1 MKIECPSCAAKYS
14 IGDDKVQDRLAKIR
28 CRKCGTT
35 IVIDGKQNPPHIYAA
50 DAGSAAADVPGPTS
64 SPSPSAGGEFTVD
77 FGAGDQRNL
86 TLAQVVSAYNKG
98 EVTAEHY
105 VWAEGFDDW
114 RALGEVEQIVDALH
128 VSARSPMAAT
138 PAAAVPRA
146 AALGG
151 LGGGGRGTDLFGGI
165 EQAGSEEDVTTSAAS
180 PDPMHAAPAATGAR
194 NESSVL
200 FSLSALT
207 SAAAT
212 SKPSHSGGG
221 LAGLASS
228 PSTSSSKEDSGLID
242 LKALTAA
249 AAATERRDVPA
260 PMGLG
265 LTPSPLGGVAASPLG
280 LGSPLG
286 GPTTAAAMSFDPGPM
301 PQQKNRT
308 GLYIAVGIVVAAV
321 AVALI
326 VVSSKEEPAPI
337 PSATPIAA
345 PAPTP
350 TPAPI
355 PTPTAESTAQP
366 PATGTP
372 TEDAGAPADDKKAP
386 VASRSTWRPKKTT
399 ASTSSQAASKPAEA
413 SGGAKPPPK
422 KKPASGGCGCA
433 PGDLQCAMRC
443 AAGG

>member
-50 DAGSAAADVPGPTS
+50 DAGSAAADLPGPAS
-64 SPSPSAGGEFTVD
+64 SPAPPSTGGEFTVD
-77 FGAGDQRNL
+77 FGDGDQRNL
-86 TLAQVVSAYNKG
+86 TLAQIVSAYNNG

-114 RALGEVEQIVDALH
+114 RSLGEVEQIVDALH
-128 VSARSPMAAT
+128 ASARNPIAAT

-146 AALGG
+146 AAI
-151 LGGGGRGTDLFGGI
+151 GGRGADLFGGI
-165 EQAGSEEDVTTSAAS
+165 DQAGSEEDVTTSAAS
-180 PDPMHAAPAATGAR
+180 PDPMPSAPAATGAR

-207 SAAAT
+207 SAAA
-212 SKPSHSGGG
+212 SAKPSGGG
-221 LAGLASS
+221 LDGLATSS
-228 PSTSSSKEDSGLID
+228 SSSSKEDSGLID

-249 AAATERRDVPA
+249 AAASEQHQAPA
-260 PMGLG
+260 PIGLG
-265 LTPSPLGGVAASPLG
+265 LAPAPLGGVGAAPLG
-280 LGSPLG
+280 LAAPLG
-286 GPTTAAAMSFDPGPM
+286 GPTTAAAMAFDPGPM

-308 GLYIAVGIVVAAV
+308 GLYIAAGIVIAAV

-350 TPAPI
+350 TPTPAPT

-366 PATGTP
+366 PATGAAE
-372 TEDAGAPADDKKAP
+372 EDAGPPEDKKAP
-386 VASRSTWRPKKTT
+386 VARSTWRPKKTT
-399 ASTSSQAASKPAEA
+399 TTTQTSPKPAGDT
-413 SGGAKPPPK
+413 GGAAKPPPK
-422 KKPASGGCGCA
+422 KKPSSGGCGCA

>member
-1 MKIECPSCAAKYS
+1 VKIECPSCAAKYS

-50 DAGSAAADVPGPTS
+50 DAGSTAADLPGPAS
-64 SPSPSAGGEFTVD
+64 SPAPSAGGEFTVD
-77 FGAGDQRNL
+77 FGDGDQRNL
-86 TLAQVVSAYNKG
+86 TLAQIVTAYNNG

-105 VWAEGFDDW
+105 VWAEGFEDW
-114 RALGEVEQIVDALH
+114 RALGEVEQIVEALH
-128 VSARSPMAAT
+128 ASAHSPAAAT

-146 AALGG
+146 AAV
-151 LGGGGRGTDLFGGI
+151 GGRGTDLFGGI
-165 EQAGSEEDVTTSAAS
+165 DQAGSEEDVTTSAAS
-180 PDPMHAAPAATGAR
+180 PDPMPSAPTATGAR

-212 SKPSHSGGG
+212 AKPSGGG
-221 LAGLASS
+221 LDGLATSS
-228 PSTSSSKEDSGLID
+228 SSSKEDSGLID

-249 AAATERRDVPA
+249 AAASERRDAPA
-260 PMGLG
+260 PIGLG
-265 LTPSPLGGVAASPLG
+265 MTPSPLGGIGGVAPAPLG
-280 LGSPLG
+280 LAAPLG
-286 GPTTAAAMSFDPGPM
+286 GPTTAAAMAFDPGPM

-308 GLYIAVGIVVAAV
+308 GLYIAAGIVIAAV

-326 VVSSKEEPAPI
+326 VVSSKEEPAAI
-337 PSATPIAA
+337 PSAVPVAA

-350 TPAPI
+350 TPAPA
-355 PTPTAESTAQP
+355 PTPTPAAESTAQP
-366 PATGTP
+366 PATGAAE
-372 TEDAGAPADDKKAP
+372 EDAGPPEDDKKAP
-386 VASRSTWRPKKTT
+386 VARSTSTWRPKKPATT
-399 ASTSSQAASKPAEA
+399 TTTQTSKPAA
-413 SGGAKPPPK
+413 GGGSGGAAKPAPK
-422 KKPASGGCGCA
+422 PKPASGGCGCA

>member
-1 MKIECPSCAAKYS
+1 VKIECPSCAAKYS
-14 IGDDKVQDRLAKIR
+14 IGDDKVQERLAKIR

-50 DAGSAAADVPGPTS
+50 DAGSAGADLPGPTS
-64 SPSPSAGGEFTVD
+64 SPSPSTSAAGAGGEFTVD
-77 FGAGDQRNL
+77 FGDGDQRNL

-114 RALGEVEQIVDALH
+114 RALGDVEQIVNALH
-128 VSARSPMAAT
+128 ASARSPMAAT
-138 PAAAVPRA
+138 PAAVPRA
-146 AALGG
+146 AAI
-151 LGGGGRGTDLFGGI
+151 GGRGTDLFGGI
-165 EQAGSEEDVTTSAAS
+165 DHAGSEEDVTTSAGS
-180 PDPMHAAPAATGAR
+180 PDPMPSAPQATGAR

-212 SKPSHSGGG
+212 AKPSGGG
-221 LAGLASS
+221 GFDGLAT
-228 PSTSSSKEDSGLID
+228 STSSSKEDSGLID

-249 AAATERRDVPA
+249 AAASERRDAPA
-260 PMGLG
+260 PMPMGLG
-265 LTPSPLGGVAASPLG
+265 LTPAPLGGMASAPLG

-286 GPTTAAAMSFDPGPM
+286 GPTTSAAMAFDPGPM

-308 GLYIAVGIVVAAV
+308 GLYIAAGIVIAAV

-326 VVSSKEEPAPI
+326 VVTSKEEPAPI

-350 TPAPI
+350 TPTPVAAPP
-355 PTPTAESTAQP
+355 PTSEAQP
-366 PATGTP
+366 PATGAA
-372 TEDAGAPADDKKAP
+372 EADAGPPEEKKAP
-386 VASRSTWRPKKTT
+386 VASKSTWRPKKTT
-399 ASTSSQAASKPAEA
+399 STSTQTASKPAA
-413 SGGAKPPPK
+413 DSGGAKPPPK
-422 KKPASGGCGCA
+422 KKPSSGGCGCA

>member
-1 MKIECPSCAAKYS
+1 M
-14 IGDDKVQDRLAKIR
+14 
-28 CRKCGTT
+28 
-35 IVIDGKQNPPHIYAA
+35 IDGKQNPPHIYAA
-50 DAGSAAADVPGPTS
+50 DAGSAAADLPGPVS
-64 SPSPSAGGEFTVD
+64 SPAPPSAGAEFTVD
-77 FGAGDQRNL
+77 FGDGDQRNL

-128 VSARSPMAAT
+128 ASARNPVTAT

-151 LGGGGRGTDLFGGI
+151 RGADLFGGI
-165 EQAGSEEDVTTSAAS
+165 DQAGSEEDVTTSAGS
-180 PDPMHAAPAATGAR
+180 PDPMPSAPTATGAR

-212 SKPSHSGGG
+212 AKPSGGG
-221 LAGLASS
+221 LDGLATSS
-228 PSTSSSKEDSGLID
+228 SSSSKEDSGLID

-249 AAATERRDVPA
+249 AAASERREAPA
-260 PMGLG
+260 PIGLG
-265 LTPSPLGGVAASPLG
+265 LTPSPLGGMGGVGAAPLG

-286 GPTTAAAMSFDPGPM
+286 GPTTAAAMAFDPGPM

-308 GLYIAVGIVVAAV
+308 GLYIAAGIVIAAV

-337 PSATPIAA
+337 PSATAIAA

-350 TPAPI
+350 APAPA
-355 PTPTAESTAQP
+355 PTPTPTSESTAQP
-366 PATGTP
+366 PATGAAE
-372 TEDAGAPADDKKAP
+372 EDAGAPDEKKAP
-386 VASRSTWRPKKTT
+386 VATRSNWRPKKPATT
-399 ASTSSQAASKPAEA
+399 STQTSTKPAEA
-413 SGGAKPPPK
+413 SGSGGAKPPPK
-422 KKPASGGCGCA
+422 KKPSSGGCGCA